1 MGNQWKINAL
11 QNYRTRDEFNKLTF
25 KKGDAFSARI
35 LRLEGNEK
43 DVIIKLLDGR
53 VFPAMIEGD
62 ISEDK
67 LNNYLFKFQLT
78 GFSGGKFELSIIES
92 SLIEKLNEGSGL
104 GIKDP
109 LMEELLK
116 NLDFPISK
124 EDVPVLKAMLKNH
137 IPLTEGNLLEIKGA
151 NELIERSN
159 NSSFEI
165 DKFIDGFLESK
176 GIQPGSHEGKEMKTV
191 LNNVFSEL
199 KNLSSNDVLLMKSLG
214 IKLTAED
221 IKAFANVTSNQYNI
235 SEEVKD
241 INTIINT
248 NGSGANK
255 EILENT
261 IENSFPKAE
270 AEVEVNKNQTTKDIK
285 GTTELIKEVTIT
297 NLENDKID
305 INKDNKNTEVKS
317 DKFLQYGE
325 GEKEIDKGFTVKEEI
340 LKDNQKIKGFETRE
354 ISAAIIKE
362 EVKEKISTLK
372 SDILSILKIE
382 EKNSQLFS
390 SVAHLIENKFHE
402 IKMYNHLNDNYYMLN
417 LPIKNNNEECDCKL
431 IIKDERGKG
440 KKIDSQ
446 NIKIAASVDTIHM
459 NKIDAYITI
468 KGNAANIEIESDK
481 IFVNILDKFKGK
493 LLDELSNDNYIFNIA
508 IKEKK
513 EDFSFSNCRTFFED
527 NEFSTI
533 NTRV

>member
-255 EILENT
+255 EILENP
-261 IENSFPKAE
+261 IENSLPK
-270 AEVEVNKNQTTKDIK
+270 VEVNKDQINKDIK
-285 GTTELIKEVTIT
+285 STNELTKEVTIT

-305 INKDNKNTEVKS
+305 INKDNKNTEIKS
-317 DKFLQYGE
+317 EKFLQYGE

-372 SDILSILKIE
+372 SDILSILKLE

-390 SVAHLIENKFHE
+390 SVAQLIENKFHE

-417 LPIKNNNEECDCKL
+417 LPIKSNNEECDCKL